1 MRKHRWAGG
10 TLVLLTGVAMAT
22 VGALGATAETTSVQ
36 AGGTQ
41 PSLSITPLDGLLGPV
56 LQLVDQTLAPPPPAE
71 PATPVETAPPPPEV
85 QAVQAPAGDVA
96 PSGLAG
102 DILIVMNAD
111 RAAHGLAPLSWNGR
125 LAGIGQ
131 EWAAVIAQQ
140 GVLQHQDMN
149 AVAAAT
155 GFAKT
160 GENLLS
166 APAGYIALQMEASW
180 MNSPGHRANI
190 LDPEFS
196 VAGVGIATA
205 ADGTIWV
212 AVEFGG

>member
-1 MRKHRWAGG
+1 M
-10 TLVLLTGVAMAT
+10 
-22 VGALGATAETTSVQ
+22 
-36 AGGTQ
+36 
-41 PSLSITPLDGLLGPV
+41 
-56 LQLVDQTLAPPPPAE
+56 
-71 PATPVETAPPPPEV
+71 
-85 QAVQAPAGDVA
+85 
-96 PSGLAG
+96 
-102 DILIVMNAD
+102 
-111 RAAHGLAPLSWNGR
+111 
-125 LAGIGQ
+125 
-131 EWAAVIAQQ
+131 IAQQ

-149 AVAAAT
+149 AIAAET
-155 GFAKT
+155 GYAKT

-190 LDPEFS
+190 LDPAFS